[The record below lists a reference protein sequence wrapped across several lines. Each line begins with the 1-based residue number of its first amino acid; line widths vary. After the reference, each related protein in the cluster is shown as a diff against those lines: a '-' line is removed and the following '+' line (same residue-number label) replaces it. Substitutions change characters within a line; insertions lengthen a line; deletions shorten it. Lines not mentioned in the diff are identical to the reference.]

1 MTFINIYM
9 ILKMPKIF
17 LSLIFFIAYFIYYY
31 QAFIVHIHHS
41 GGIQKQLSIFNSH
54 FLFHLVANLTSR
66 CLALS
71 FALPPPPAFLFSRSR
86 SLSLLSLSPV
96 RFCSLPSIYTSPSNV
111 YEEMW
116 IVLTCDL
123 LFFFSNL
130 LTLDWVFAKFIC
142 LYLIRREK
150 KYFFWNKPNEF
161 TFVCLQYSNKKGMG
175 YDRVLRNCNVNSYP
189 SCGKRRQQKH
199 DENQIKIKRWN
210 IFEIVF
216 LSFIFISSLMKNVCS
231 HLKFR
236 YDKQC

>member
-71 FALPPPPAFLFSRSR
+71 FAPPPAFLFSRSR

-123 LFFFSNL
+123 LFFFKSLNIGLSVCWIYLFVSHTTWKKVL
-130 LTLDWVFAKFIC
+130 LL
-142 LYLIRREK
+142 E
-150 KYFFWNKPNEF
+150 
-161 TFVCLQYSNKKGMG
+161 
-175 YDRVLRNCNVNSYP
+175 
-189 SCGKRRQQKH
+189 
-199 DENQIKIKRWN
+199 
-210 IFEIVF
+210 
-216 LSFIFISSLMKNVCS
+216 
-231 HLKFR
+231 
-236 YDKQC
+236 